1 MTVDEEL
8 GEIQLVKIE
17 KRKYWLHD
25 DWYLKYVT
33 LKTPSGD
40 YIEFPCYRWLT
51 GEGEVVLRDGRG
63 EQLGRRPELPKAGA
77 CRPFPASCL
86 HGSNSH
92 WLRQGLLCASQ
103 HPQEA

>member
-1 MTVDEEL
+1 MDEEL
-8 GEIQLVKIE
+8 GDIQLVKIE

-25 DWYLKYVT
+25 DWYLKYIT

-63 EQLGRRPELPKAGA
+63 EQPSRLPS
-77 CRPFPASCL
+77 FPRTGLQTPSQQTVSMGIITTGPGWA
-86 HGSNSH
+86 
-92 WLRQGLLCASQ
+92 LLCASK
-103 HPQEA
+103 HLQEA

>member
-8 GEIQLVKIE
+8 GDIQLVKIE

-63 EQLGRRPELPKAGA
+63 EQLGRLPELPKDGA
-77 CRPFPASCL
+77 CRPLPSTGIMTTGPGRA
-86 HGSNSH
+86 
-92 WLRQGLLCASQ
+92 LLCASK
-103 HPQEA
+103 HLQEV